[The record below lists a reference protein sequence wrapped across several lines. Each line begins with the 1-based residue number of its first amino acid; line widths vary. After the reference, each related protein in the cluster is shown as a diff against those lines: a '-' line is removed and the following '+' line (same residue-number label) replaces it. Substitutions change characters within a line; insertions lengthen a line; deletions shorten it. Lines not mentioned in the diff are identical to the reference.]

1 MKALKK
7 ATMVLIAAAVLQLF
21 AHQVFAAR
29 IKDMASIK
37 GVRKN
42 QLVGYGLV
50 VGLNG
55 TGDKSGTGFTFQ
67 SLSNMIERLGIHVDK
82 SSISVKNV
90 AAVMVTAD
98 IPPFAKIGNK
108 VDVLVSSIGDAKSL
122 QGGTLLLTPLRGVD
136 RNVYALAQGPVVV
149 GGFSAEGSA
158 GGGVTKNHP
167 TVGRISGGAMVER
180 EITVSVQ
187 GKEELFIALDS
198 ADFTTAVRV
207 CDAINTRFGEV
218 MATTVDSGT
227 LRMQVPENYRQRV
240 VEMVAMLENL
250 EVIPDTAA
258 KVVVNGRTGTV
269 VVGENVRIS
278 TVAVAHG
285 NISVVIKENTW
296 VSQPAP
302 FAPGSPEG
310 SGTGQYQPEDG
321 AVVAPGGQTVV
332 VPDSDVTVEEEKN
345 RLILL
350 PSGTT
355 IGELVRALNAIGATP
370 RDLISIFQTLKAA
383 GALHAQLELL

>member
-1 MKALKK
+1 MKSF
-7 ATMVLIAAAVLQLF
+7 TQRRIVLIGMVTLLLMASQALG
-21 AHQVFAAR
+21 AR
-29 IKDMASIK
+29 IKDLASIK
-37 GVRKN
+37 GIRKN

-55 TGDKSGTGFTFQ
+55 TGDKSGTGFTLQ

-98 IPPFAKIGNK
+98 VPPFSKIGNK
-108 VDVLVSSIGDAKSL
+108 IDVLVSSLGDAKSL
-122 QGGTLLLTPLRGVD
+122 HGGTLLLTPLKGVD
-136 RNVYALAQGPVVV
+136 RKVYALAQGPVVV
-149 GGFSAEGSA
+149 GGFTAAGND

-167 TVGRISGGAMVER
+167 TVGRISRGATVEK
-180 EITVSVQ
+180 EVAMTLQ
-187 GKEELFIALDS
+187 GKEELIIALDS
-198 ADFTTAVRV
+198 PDFTTAVRV
-207 CDAINTRFGEV
+207 RDVINTTFGDV
-218 MATTVDSGT
+218 MASTVDSGT
-227 LRMQVPENYRQRV
+227 LSMQVPDTYRQRV

-250 EVIPDTAA
+250 QVTPDAVA

-302 FAPGSPEG
+302 FAPNPPL
-310 SGTGQYQPEDG
+310 GTTSGQYKPEDG
-321 AVVAPGGQTVV
+321 VVAAPGGQTVV
-332 VPDSDVTVEEEKN
+332 VPESQVSVEEEKN
-345 RLILL
+345 RLILI
-350 PSGTT
+350 PSGST
-355 IGELVRALNAIGATP
+355 IGELVRALNAIGVTP

-383 GALHAQLELL
+383 GALHAKLELL

>member
-1 MKALKK
+1 MKALNK
-7 ATMVLIAAAVLQLF
+7 ATGVLIVAAVLQLF

-187 GKEELFIALDS
+187 GKEELIIALDS

-227 LRMQVPENYRQRV
+227 LRMQVPEHYRQRV
-240 VEMVAMLENL
+240 VEMVAMLESL
-250 EVIPDTAA
+250 EVTPDAAA

-302 FAPGSPEG
+302 FAPSPPEG

-345 RLILL
+345 RLVLL